1 MIIKN
6 PLVIIPARGGSKG
19 VPGKNIKPLAGIPLI
34 YYTIDSIRELFSDEQ
49 IIVSTDDIR
58 IKECVEQVGIK
69 VPFLRPA
76 ELATDEAG
84 IYEVLMH
91 ALKFVESNG
100 YFPDAIIL
108 LQVTSPFRK
117 SEHIRQAIDLFNEST
132 EMVVSVKKTGSNPYY
147 VLFEEN
153 EQGWLEKSKPGNF
166 ATRQQCPEVWEYN
179 GAIYI
184 ISTDALKTK
193 PISDFTR
200 LKKYV
205 MDDICSLDIDTKI
218 DWMLAE
224 LILSKGHFKK

>member
-6 PLVIIPARGGSKG
+6 PLVVIPARGGSKG
-19 VPGKNIKPLAGIPLI
+19 VPGKNIKPLASKPLI
-34 YYTIDSIRELFSDEQ
+34 YYTIDSIRELFSDKQ
-49 IIVSTDDIR
+49 IIVTTDDIQ
-58 IKECVEQVGIK
+58 IKECVEKIGLK

-76 ELATDEAG
+76 ELATDDAG
-84 IYEVLMH
+84 INEVLIH
-91 ALKFVESNG
+91 ALKFVESKG
-100 YFPDAIIL
+100 YFTDAIIL

-132 EMVVSVKKTGSNPYY
+132 EMVVSVKKTRSNPYY

-153 EQGWLEKSKPGNF
+153 EYGWLEKSKPGNF

-200 LKKYV
+200 IKKYV

-224 LILSKGHFKK
+224 LILSKSHFD